1 MRSFYTQF
9 GRARL
14 CRALTGFHAFFAFIA
29 SRKIRARRSL
39 ALPRP
44 ATAFT
49 LVELLV
55 VMSII
60 ALLAAMILPAMGR
73 GKESGHSAVCQSN
86 LHQAGVALQMYVDD
100 SHNIMPTMYDVA
112 LTNADTNLPS
122 INVVLAAQLGSTNV
136 LRCPSDNQQIFQL
149 TGSSYAWN
157 NLLNGQN
164 ANQLKV
170 MGMTP
175 GNSRIPVVYDKQSF
189 HSVLGSKHAVNYL
202 YADGHIKN
210 LLILAGPQ

>member
-1 MRSFYTQF
+1 MRGLYNKF

-14 CRALTGFHAFFAFIA
+14 CRAVTGFDAFFATDT
-29 SRKIRARRSL
+29 SRNFRARRSP
-39 ALPRP
+39 ALPNYS
-44 ATAFT
+44 AFT

-86 LHQAGVALQMYVDD
+86 LHQTGVALQMYVDD
-100 SHNIMPTMYDVA
+100 SHNIMPTMYDMP
-112 LTNADTNLPS
+112 LTNADTNLAT
-122 INVVLAAQLGSTNV
+122 IDVVLAPQLGSTNV

-149 TGSSYAWN
+149 TGSSYSWN

-175 GNSRIPVVYDKQSF
+175 GNSKIPVVFDKQSF
-189 HSVLGSKHAVNYL
+189 HSLLGSKHAVNYL
-202 YADGHIKN
+202 YADSHIKN
-210 LLILAGPQ
+210 LLIFPGAQ